1 MLLGL
6 VGVGLFIGDA
16 VITPAISVLSAV
28 EGLQVITPELAPFV
42 LPITLTVLVILFGAQ
57 HYGTAGIGRLF
68 GPIMLLWFGV
78 LAALGA
84 YEIAQNPAILQAVN
98 PLYALDFM
106 ISRPGI
112 AFITLG
118 PSCSASPVRRR
129 STPTWAT
136 LAVAPSSLPGAPGDA
151 RPAAQLLRPGSP
163 AAAQSRR
170 HRESLLPALAPPGWP
185 FPADPR
191 HPGHRHRL
199 PGGDPGTYSVVRQAI
214 LLGYLP
220 RQEIRHTSEHEIGQ
234 IYLPLVNWLLLGASS
249 SSSSGSRVQAT
260 WPPPTASR

>member
-1 MLLGL
+1 MMSHGHQQGRMAITLAALGVVYGDLGTSPLYALKESFAGHLGLQPTPEDPLHRLPLLLDHHDRGLIQICAAGAPGRRQGRRGILTLASQASRRLPAKSRALLMLLGL

-136 LAVAPSSLPGAPGDA
+136 LAVAPSSLPGAP
-151 RPAAQLLRPGSP
+151 
-163 AAAQSRR
+163 
-170 HRESLLPALAPPGWP
+170 W
-185 FPADPR
+185 
-191 HPGHRHRL
+191 
-199 PGGDPGTYSVVRQAI
+199 
-214 LLGYLP
+214 
-220 RQEIRHTSEHEIGQ
+220 
-234 IYLPLVNWLLLGASS
+234 
-249 SSSSGSRVQAT
+249 
-260 WPPPTASR
+260 